1 MKATTQ
7 LICAVALIAM
17 LLSGCRTRARDNTT
31 TNMTTQPTTSTT
43 TNTTMTTTM
52 PETMAATQPATNT
65 TVSTTAPTTITGD
78 DSTDTNAG
86 RSITTPNAG
95 SGTNGQLGTSVMP
108 GGTTK

>member
-31 TNMTTQPTTSTT
+31 TNMTTQPTT
-43 TNTTMTTTM
+43 NTTMTTTM
-52 PETMAATQPATNT
+52 PETTAATQPTTNT
-65 TVSTTAPTTITGD
+65 TVGTTAPTTITGD

-95 SGTNGQLGTSVMP
+95 SGTNGQLGTSVIP

>member
-1 MKATTQ
+1 MKSTIQ
-7 LICAVALIAM
+7 LVCAVALIAM
-17 LLSGCRTRARDNTT
+17 LLSGCRTRARNNTMTTPTT
-31 TNMTTQPTTSTT
+31 TPTTTVTTMPETQATTQATTQPTT
-43 TNTTMTTTM
+43 
-52 PETMAATQPATNT
+52 NT
-65 TVSTTAPTTITGD
+65 TVGTTAPTTITGD